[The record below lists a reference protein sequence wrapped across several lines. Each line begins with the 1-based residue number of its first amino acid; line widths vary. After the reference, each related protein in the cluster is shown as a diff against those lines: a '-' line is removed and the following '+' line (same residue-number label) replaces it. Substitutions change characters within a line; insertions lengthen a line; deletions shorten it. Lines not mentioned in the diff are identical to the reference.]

1 MDKKIKKLSDVIE
14 AYRAELI
21 DRDYYKGTIKDYAR
35 GCRAIQKW
43 WEKNDLKEFNEE
55 NAARFCDEVL
65 GTRYLIPT
73 LTSEQRRRLRVV
85 RMLLSVY
92 HNEDFENYSPPVEK
106 ELKTELGLVFSNY
119 IEWCTLSLKLAPN
132 TLDTHKRVA
141 LKFDTFLTEKGLHF
155 EEVST
160 LNFEDFIAPVSK
172 GNRIRYKAVLRN
184 IYRFLHGAGITEGDR
199 STLILKEPHIPQGSK
214 LPTTYTEDE
223 IKKLLLSVDRSTS
236 GGKRDY
242 LILLLAAEYGMRAS
256 DIRSLSVKYIDWES
270 NTISFNQQKTEI
282 PISYPLI
289 PSVGNAIIDYLKH
302 GRPQGGDDVIIV
314 RHDAKRKGRQL
325 TSSGIYSIVEAAFR
339 ASNVINWKEK
349 KHGPHSLRHSFA
361 SNLLKRGTGY
371 YVISMAMGH
380 SCSETTKA
388 YLQIDFERL
397 RKCSLPVPDLHSL
410 YYNNIGKEARNEQAY
425 L

>member
-1 MDKKIKKLSDVIE
+1 MNKKIKEISEVIE
-14 AYRAELI
+14 AYLAELI
-21 DRDYYKGTIKDYAR
+21 DRDYYRGTIKDYTR

-43 WEKNDLKEFNEE
+43 WDKNDLKEFNEE
-55 NAARFCDEVL
+55 NAARFCDEVI
-65 GTRYLIPT
+65 GTRYLTPT
-73 LTSEQRRRLRVV
+73 LTSEQKKRLRVV

-92 HNEDFENYSPPVEK
+92 HNEDFENYTPPVEK
-106 ELKTELGLVFSNY
+106 NLKTELGEVFSKY

-141 LKFDTFLTEKGLHF
+141 FKYDTFLNEKGLHF
-155 EEVST
+155 EKVST
-160 LNFEDFIAPVSK
+160 SNFEDFIACQSK
-172 GNRIRYKAVLRN
+172 SNRMRFKAVLRN
-184 IYRFLHGAGITEGDR
+184 IYRFLHNSEITKGDL
-199 STLILKEPHIPQGSK
+199 STLILKEPHIHQGSK
-214 LPTTYTEDE
+214 LPTTYTEEE
-223 IKKLLLSVDRSTS
+223 IKKLLLSVDRSTA

-256 DIRSLSVKYIDWES
+256 DIRSLSLKHIDWET
-270 NTISFNQQKTEI
+270 NTISFNQQKTDI

-302 GRPQGGDDVIIV
+302 GRPPEGDAVIIV
-314 RHDAKRKGRQL
+314 RHDSKRKGAQL
-325 TSSGIYSIVEAAFR
+325 TSSGIYSIVESAFR
-339 ASNVINWKEK
+339 ATNIVNWKEK

-397 RKCSLPVPDLHSL
+397 RKCSLPIPDLHSL
-410 YYNNIGKEARNEQAY
+410 YYNNIGKEVRNEQAY

>member
-1 MDKKIKKLSDVIE
+1 MDKKIKKISDVIE

-21 DRDYYKGTIKDYAR
+21 DRDYYKGTIKDYSRA
-35 GCRAIQKW
+35 CRIIQRW
-43 WEKNDLKEFNEE
+43 WDENDLKEFTEE
-55 NAARFCDEVL
+55 NALRFCDEVI
-65 GTRYLIPT
+65 GIRYLTPS
-73 LTSEQRRRLRVV
+73 LTSEQQRRLRVI
-85 RMLLSVY
+85 RMLLSIY
-92 HNEDFENYSPPVEK
+92 RDEDFENYTPRVEK
-106 ELKTELGLVFSNY
+106 ILKTELGEVFSNY
-119 IEWCTLSLKLAPN
+119 IEWCTLSLKLSPN

-141 LKFDTFLTEKGLHF
+141 LKYDTFLSERGFHF
-155 EEVST
+155 EGVST
-160 LNFEDFIAPVSK
+160 PDFEDFIASQSK
-172 GNRIRYKAVLRN
+172 SNRLRYKTVLRN
-184 IYRFLHGAGITEGDR
+184 IYRFLHSSGITKGDL

-214 LPTTYTEDE
+214 LPTTYTEEE

-256 DIRSLSVKYIDWES
+256 DIRSLSLKHIDWES
-270 NTISFNQQKTEI
+270 NTISFSQQKTNI

-289 PSVGNAIIDYLKH
+289 PSVGNAVIDYLKH

-314 RHDAKRKGRQL
+314 RHDSKRKGRQV
-325 TSSGIYSIVEAAFR
+325 TSSGIYSIVESAFR
-339 ASNVINWKEK
+339 VSNIINWKEK

-397 RKCSLPVPDLHSL
+397 RKCSLQIPDLHSL
-410 YYNNIGKEARNEQAY
+410 YYSNIGKEVRDEQACF
-425 L
+425 